1 MEDTITNI
9 KTKRRKSRH
18 TFPDEYSSNSVKHKR
33 RHSFHIAMEDEFDS
47 YNEKRVIIKKNSDGV
62 KKEIIIKKYTK
73 VHPLVEDEIAE
84 NNSDK
89 SIYDDKSEDDETKV
103 NSYTTKVVDILYKIV
118 VKIMCYAGILS
129 CIAI

>member
-33 RHSFHIAMEDEFDS
+33 RHSFYIAMEDEFDS
-47 YNEKRVIIKKNSDGV
+47 YNEKRVIIKKNADGV

-73 VHPLVEDEIAE
+73 VHPLVEDEITE

-89 SIYDDKSEDDETKV
+89 SRENDKSGEDDKKVNNYTKV
-103 NSYTTKVVDILYKIV
+103 LDILYKIV
-118 VKIMCYAGILS
+118 LKIMCYTGILS